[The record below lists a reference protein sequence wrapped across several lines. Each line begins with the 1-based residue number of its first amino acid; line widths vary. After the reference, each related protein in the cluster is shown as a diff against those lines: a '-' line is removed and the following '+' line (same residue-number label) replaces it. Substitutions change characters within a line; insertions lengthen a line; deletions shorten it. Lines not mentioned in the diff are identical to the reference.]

1 MNIKIKMINRLTQR
15 LWTFTLIFAITLFA
29 GEIPIASANHL
40 FSQSDNLKNAITLT
54 ENDLTPQEHQALQ
67 GIRQRRNRE
76 IAATLDLSQRNQLSR
91 KLHNGN
97 NLEQALETLNLTSQ
111 QRELI
116 NSITALTNLKI
127 KGIFSQHGLIIWH
140 KSS

>member
-1 MNIKIKMINRLTQR
+1 MNIKINMINKLTQR
-15 LWTFTLIFAITLFA
+15 LLTLALIFAVTFLSW
-29 GEIPIASANHL
+29 EVPVASANHV
-40 FSQSDNLKNAITLT
+40 FNNSSDIEDSISLS

-76 IAATLDLSQRNQLSR
+76 IAAILDLSQRNQLINE
-91 KLHNGN
+91 LHNGN
-97 NLEQALETLNLTSQ
+97 NLDRSLETLNLTSQ

-116 NSITALTNLKI
+116 NSITALTNLKL
-127 KGIFSQHGLIIWH
+127 KGIFSRHSLMDQH